1 MKQDIFYK
9 GYKIKIRQDEDCESP
24 NDWEDENL
32 FLVYDHRQ
40 FHVGRKGFEP
50 RNIYEYLEI
59 KKQIIKYKNTP
70 GPIEELEDD
79 LKGYFDYESQYW
91 IFPVDAY
98 IHSGVHI
105 SLANTKDYPDRRWDV
120 STTGYIL
127 VERETWNNFD
137 DAVEA
142 AEGLIKEWNYCLSG
156 EVYGFIIEKPNK
168 TYTFDEKDFIK
179 ISQTRSIDREELIN
193 ICDIED
199 EWEEIDSCWGY
210 YGEPEESG
218 LLDEARSVIN
228 YKTRN
233 E

>member
-1 MKQDIFYK
+1 MEQDIDYK
-9 GYKIKIRQDEDCESP
+9 GYRIKIRQDDNYESP
-24 NDWEDENL
+24 NDWDDEDL

-40 FHVGRKGFEP
+40 FYVKRKGFEP
-50 RNIYEYLEI
+50 SRI
-59 KKQIIKYKNTP
+59 
-70 GPIEELEDD
+70 
-79 LKGYFDYESQYW
+79 FDYLHAKSQVDDDNDPEGDYQEEMDSYAEYNDYW

-120 STTGYIL
+120 STSGYIL

-142 AEGLIKEWNYCLSG
+142 AEGLIKEWNYYLSG
-156 EVYGFIIEKPNK
+156 EVYGFIIEKPNTIYSITK
-168 TYTFDEKDFIK
+168 EKFDKLKFENDLATLESEF
-179 ISQTRSIDREELIN
+179 
-193 ICDIED
+193 DIED
-199 EWEEIDSCWGY
+199 EWEEVDSCWGY

-218 LLDEARSVIN
+218 LLDEARSVID

-233 E
+233 NE